1 MSRLRGLRLARMQAR
16 MTSPHSRDRS
26 GGRSRDAASR
36 DTVLVLAPLDED
48 RAIGDALRFSPFA
61 GMIPGT
67 PGVGLPEAAV
77 AVLVSDRLDNHDEL
91 CRDWAGRR
99 PVLLVSDRRDFSFR
113 IAAVRAGVSAIV
125 DRPVDPVSVAASL
138 KAAIG
143 GEVERLSVVLVE
155 DDILSGELSA
165 AILRASGMDV
175 VVVNDPAR
183 LLETVQRLLPDLIL
197 MDLNMPGASGIE
209 LAQVIRLNRHL
220 VAIPILF
227 LSGER
232 NLELQRLARRFGGDD
247 FLSKPIDPRV
257 LVATVRLRGERA
269 RALRA
274 VIERDALTG
283 LLDRGAFHD
292 HLTTL
297 AGQGERFSLALLD
310 IDLFKD
316 INDTHGHAVGD
327 QVIQTLAQLLV
338 SDFEQKVIVG
348 RCGGEEFG
356 VILLDTDKAT
366 ACRVIDRVRR
376 RFAATAFEAGPTRF
390 TASFS
395 AGVAGSFGTPSPLD
409 LFRAAD
415 EALYAAKRGGRNRL
429 SAAA

>member
-1 MSRLRGLRLARMQAR
+1 

-36 DTVLVLAPLDED
+36 DIVLVLAPPDED
-48 RAIGDALRFSPFA
+48 GAIGKALRFSSFS
-61 GMIPGT
+61 GMIPGM
-67 PGVGLPEAAV
+67 PGAGPLDMAS
-77 AVLVSDRLDNHDEL
+77 AVLVSDRLENHDQL

-99 PVLLVSDRRDFSFR
+99 PVLLVSDRRDYPFR
-113 IAAVRAGVSAIV
+113 IAAVRAGVSSIV
-125 DRPVDPVSVAASL
+125 DRPLDPVSVAASL
-138 KAAIG
+138 KTAVG

-165 AILRASGMDV
+165 EILRASGMDV

-197 MDLNMPGASGIE
+197 MDLNMPDANGIE
-209 LAQVIRLNRHL
+209 LAQVIRLAHDL
-220 VAIPILF
+220 VAIPIVF

-232 NLELQRLARRFGGDD
+232 NTELQRLARQFGGDD
-247 FLSKPIDPRV
+247 FLTKPIDPRV
-257 LVATVRLRGERA
+257 LVTTVRMRGERA
-269 RALRA
+269 KALRA
-274 VIERDALTG
+274 VMERDALTG

-297 AGQGERFSLALLD
+297 TGQGERFSLGLLD
-310 IDLFKD
+310 IDRFKD

-327 QVIQTLAQLLV
+327 HVIQTLAQLLA
-338 SDFEQKVIVG
+338 SDLPQKVIVG

-366 ACRVIDRVRR
+366 AGRVIDRVRR
-376 RFAATAFEAGPTRF
+376 RFAAMAFEAGTERF

-395 AGVAGSFGTPSPLD
+395 AGVAESRDTPSPLD

-415 EALYAAKRGGRNRL
+415 QALYAAKRGGRNRL
-429 SAAA
+429 RVAA